1 MVRRRRARE
10 NPLSAAWEV
19 GLGILSLGAL
29 VGGAYYLSTKSSAS
43 TANSGNATTAAQA
56 QADNIAAG
64 NTASAGTAG
73 S

>member
-1 MVRRRRARE
+1 MARRRRARE
-10 NPLSAAWEV
+10 NPLSVGAEV
-19 GLGILSLGAL
+19 ALGILGIGAI
-29 VGGAYYLSTKSSAS
+29 VGGAYYLVTKNQSSSAS
-43 TANSGNATTAAQA
+43 SGNATTAAQA